1 MKSFPG
7 ATVEDMKSYVIPS
20 KNYNNDLAIFH
31 CGSNDLRCK
40 KSALQIANDVTSL
53 ALDFKTNEND
63 VMISALV
70 ARSDMKNMND
80 KGMEVNKFLRSNCEK
95 HKLHFIHHSNI
106 RPQMH
111 LNSSG
116 LHLNDR
122 GTYILGSD
130 FVRAIQ
136 V

>member
-31 CGSNDLRCK
+31 CGSNDLRGK

-70 ARSDMKNMND
+70 ARSDMKNLN
-80 KGMEVNKFLRSNCEK
+80 EVWK
-95 HKLHFIHHSNI
+95 
-106 RPQMH
+106 
-111 LNSSG
+111 
-116 LHLNDR
+116 
-122 GTYILGSD
+122 
-130 FVRAIQ
+130 
-136 V
+136 